1 MTVTE
6 ALTPFWTRG
15 TDALAAHLGCGIAGL
30 SAADAVARLERY
42 GPNAD
47 AAPKHASV
55 AGALLRRLL
64 EPLSL
69 ILLAA
74 GIVSAATGDGIGGG
88 VIVALLGLSI
98 RPVNLQGGRARQA
111 AQGAPRPV

>member
-15 TDALAAHLGCGIAGL
+15 TDALAAHLGCGTAGL
-30 SAADAVARLERY
+30 SAAEAVARLERY

-74 GIVSAATGDGIGGG
+74 GIVSAPTGDG
-88 VIVALLGLSI
+88 LG
-98 RPVNLQGGRARQA
+98 
-111 AQGAPRPV
+111 GAPISANPGPPVRPA